1 MSVSAESTANVD
13 ERLIIHKSDEAK
25 RRIDEA
31 SCKYSTRYSFFPT
44 SHDILL
50 TSCDTVYL
58 GWSFGEFALMYNVRN
73 IW

>member
-31 SCKYSTRYSFFPT
+31 SCKYSTRYSFFST
-44 SHDILL
+44 SHDILFM
-50 TSCDTVYL
+50 SCDTVYL
-58 GWSFGEFALMYNVRN
+58 G
-73 IW
+73 

>member
-1 MSVSAESTANVD
+1 MPCAESTANVD

-31 SCKYSTRYSFFPT
+31 TTLNLLFKKLDRETKQHVSILHVTLFCPT

-50 TSCDTVYL
+50 TSCDMVYL
-58 GWSFGEFALMYNVRN
+58 G
-73 IW
+73 